1 VRLITS
7 LSCRT
12 PATGPK
18 PARVDFLID
27 GKLKWSD
34 RTHARI
40 SGLVRLEA
48 ATTVPTPAVRLY
60 LDGRLV
66 QQAKR
71 KPFAFALDVRKVVNG
86 SHTLDLTT
94 TDFLGRSAKRR
105 IPVTVAAPTSG

>member
-1 VRLITS
+1 M
-7 LSCRT
+7 
-12 PATGPK
+12 
-18 PARVDFLID
+18 
-27 GKLKWSD
+27 
-34 RTHARI
+34 
-40 SGLVRLEA
+40 
-48 ATTVPTPAVRLY
+48 PTPAVRLY